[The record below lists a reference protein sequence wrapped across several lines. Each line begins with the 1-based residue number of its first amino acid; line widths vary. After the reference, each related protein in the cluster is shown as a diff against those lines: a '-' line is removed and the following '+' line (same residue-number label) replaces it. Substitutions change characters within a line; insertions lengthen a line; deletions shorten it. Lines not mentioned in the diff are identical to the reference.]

1 MIRQK
6 LKYASTLAEAAG
18 DRYEVALGT
27 IRFLLA
33 FTSLLLPDLRIN
45 GTNRV
50 KNTLLIL
57 LPISGLAGIVPNSPV
72 NFENFAI
79 SSSGSD
85 QVSRKRS
92 CHQRE
97 SDRASVGTLDD

>member
-1 MIRQK
+1 MIGPK
-6 LKYASTLAEAAG
+6 LKYASKLAEAAG

-57 LPISGLAGIVPNSPV
+57 FRTGGNCPQ
-72 NFENFAI
+72 FA
-79 SSSGSD
+79 SQLRKLRD
-85 QVSRKRS
+85 Q
-92 CHQRE
+92 
-97 SDRASVGTLDD
+97 